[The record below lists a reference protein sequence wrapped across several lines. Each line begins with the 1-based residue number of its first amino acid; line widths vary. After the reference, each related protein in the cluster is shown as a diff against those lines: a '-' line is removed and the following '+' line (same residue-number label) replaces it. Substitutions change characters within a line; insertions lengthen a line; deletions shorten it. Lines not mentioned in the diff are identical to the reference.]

1 MLDTS
6 NTSTIMLQSTVCVIL
21 IDCCWHIN
29 GLLLVM
35 YGLSVVC
42 CVLLPSHRGQNA
54 LIQLKQPVPGLN
66 VNLNKE
72 NNFIFGKG
80 KLNSVTRADQV
91 TVEYLRVPGKLISQL
106 LIKYQ
111 SSVCGLL
118 TEYQLTYVS
127 FKRQTMLVDML
138 AITWLTEA
146 LSTQDPK

>member
-1 MLDTS
+1 MK
-6 NTSTIMLQSTVCVIL
+6 
-21 IDCCWHIN
+21 
-29 GLLLVM
+29 
-35 YGLSVVC
+35 
-42 CVLLPSHRGQNA
+42 
-54 LIQLKQPVPGLN
+54 IQLKQPVLGLK